1 MNFAA
6 RIVSMLAIIASAAV
20 CCASQQ
26 RLPPTP
32 DPVQRVSRVSADETF
47 DLNIVERRIT
57 ETDFFA
63 ATSVGFASREG
74 KNVSMNVGVEVR
86 AGKIDVLM
94 RNVTGTVRFRG
105 SIQRILD
112 LINSRPARP
121 PR

>member
-1 MNFAA
+1 
-6 RIVSMLAIIASAAV
+6 MLAIIASAAV
-20 CCASQQ
+20 CCAGQQ
-26 RLPPTP
+26 RLPPAA
-32 DPVQRVSRVSADETF
+32 DPVQRVSADETF
-47 DLNIVERRIT
+47 DLNIVERRTT
-57 ETDFFA
+57 ENDFYA

-74 KNVSMNVGVEVR
+74 KHVSMNVGVEVR

>member
-1 MNFAA
+1 MNLAS
-6 RIVSMLAIIASAAV
+6 RIVLMLAIIASTAMV
-20 CCASQQ
+20 CASQQ
-26 RLPPTP
+26 RLPPADT
-32 DPVQRVSRVSADETF
+32 VQRVSTDETF

-57 ETDFFA
+57 ENDFFA
-63 ATSVGFASREG
+63 ATSVGFDSRDG

-105 SIQRILD
+105 SVQKILD

>member
-1 MNFAA
+1 
-6 RIVSMLAIIASAAV
+6 MLAVIASAAM

-32 DPVQRVSRVSADETF
+32 DPIQRVSVDETF

-63 ATSVGFASREG
+63 AASVGLDSREG

>member
-1 MNFAA
+1 MNFIT
-6 RIVSMLAIIASAAV
+6 RIVSMLAIISSAAMY
-20 CCASQQ
+20 CAGQQ
-26 RLPPTP
+26 KLPPPP
-32 DPVQRVSRVSADETF
+32 DPVQRVSADETF

-63 ATSVGFASREG
+63 STSVGFHSREG

-105 SIQRILD
+105 SIQKILD
-112 LINSRPARP
+112 RINSRPARP
-121 PR
+121 QR

>member
-1 MNFAA
+1 M
-6 RIVSMLAIIASAAV
+6 VSMLAIIASAAV
-20 CCASQQ
+20 CCAGQQ

-32 DPVQRVSRVSADETF
+32 DPVQRVSVDETF

-57 ETDFFA
+57 ENDFFA
-63 ATSVGFASREG
+63 ATSVGFDSRAG

-112 LINSRPARP
+112 LINSRPAPP

>member
-1 MNFAA
+1 MNFAS
-6 RIVSMLAIIASAAV
+6 RIVSISAITAAAAV

-26 RLPPTP
+26 KLPPPP
-32 DPVQRVSRVSADETF
+32 DPVQRVSAEEKF

-57 ETDFFA
+57 ENDFFA
-63 ATSVGFASREG
+63 ATSVGLDSREG
-74 KNVSMNVGVEVR
+74 KNLSMNVGVEVR

-105 SIQRILD
+105 SIQKVLD
-112 LINSRPARP
+112 RLNSRPAPP

>member
-20 CCASQQ
+20 CCVSQQ
-26 RLPPTP
+26 KLPPTP
-32 DPVQRVSRVSADETF
+32 GPAQRVSAEETF
-47 DLNIVERRIT
+47 DLNIIERRIT
-57 ETDFFA
+57 ETDFVA
-63 ATSVGFASREG
+63 ATSVGFDSREG
-74 KNVSMNVGVEVR
+74 QNVSMNVGVEVR

>member
-1 MNFAA
+1 MNCAV
-6 RIVSMLAIIASAAV
+6 RIVSMLVIIASAAV

-26 RLPPTP
+26 RLPPAA
-32 DPVQRVSRVSADETF
+32 DPVQRVTAEETF

-57 ETDFFA
+57 EKGLFA
-63 ATSVGFASREG
+63 ATSVGFESREG

-86 AGKIDVLM
+86 AGKIDVLI

-105 SIQRILD
+105 SVQKILD
-112 LINSRPARP
+112 LINSRPAPP

>member
-26 RLPPTP
+26 RPPLAA
-32 DPVQRVSRVSADETF
+32 DPVQRVSAEETF

-63 ATSVGFASREG
+63 ATSVGLDSREG
-74 KNVSMNVGVEVR
+74 KNVSMNVGVEVS

-105 SIQRILD
+105 SVQRILD

>member
-1 MNFAA
+1 MNFVS
-6 RIVSMLAIIASAAV
+6 RIVSISAIMAAAVV

-26 RLPPTP
+26 KLPPTP
-32 DPVQRVSRVSADETF
+32 DPAQRVSADETF

-63 ATSVGFASREG
+63 ATSVGLDSREE
-74 KNVSMNVGVEVR
+74 KNLSMNVGVEVR

-105 SIQRILD
+105 SIQKVLD
-112 LINSRPARP
+112 RLNSRPARP

>member
-1 MNFAA
+1 VNFAA

-26 RLPPTP
+26 RLPPT
-32 DPVQRVSRVSADETF
+32 DPVQRASADETF

-57 ETDFFA
+57 EKDFFA
-63 ATSVGFASREG
+63 ATSVGLDSPEG
-74 KNVSMNVGVEVR
+74 KKISMNVGVEVR

-105 SIQRILD
+105 SIQKILD
-112 LINSRPARP
+112 LMNSRPAPP